1 MTLINITPS
10 TMIPKILPKG
20 TTLEEWQQYED
31 ECTVHETAMKYK
43 ELYFDHVCAMLKL
56 NIAKYPNEW
65 KSEPML
71 MAKAFESNMQHELSM
86 SRSCDAPNKPGY
98 YRANND

>member
-1 MTLINITPS
+1 
-10 TMIPKILPKG
+10 MIEKIFPEG
-20 TTLEEWQQYED
+20 TTFEQWQRYED
-31 ECTVHETAMKYK
+31 ECQVHDTAMRYK
-43 ELYFDHVCAMLKL
+43 EIYFDFVCKMLQN
-56 NIAKYPNEW
+56 NIEKFPAEW
-65 KSEPML
+65 KAEPML